1 MLYKV
6 NIFTPLTTEDR
17 GEKWALHAI
26 WEKFHEEVTDTSDR
40 LIIIMNIETFD

>member
-17 GEKWALHAI
+17 VEKWVFHAI
-26 WEKFHEEVTDTSDR
+26 WENFHREVTDTSDR
-40 LIIIMNIETFD
+40 LIIK